1 MNIVCVYID
10 ATTGERIGYL
20 YNKGIYSCAVTEE
33 FAQDNNLEDS
43 DILAYLTIPNEI
55 ICVRKDD
62 RLYELGTE
70 VWRFEN
76 DKWHNCTR
84 KGSDGER
91 DCYDCDIDGV
101 EVDGYVFKKDVCT
114 ILNNDYALRRM
125 LTGVEM

>member
-1 MNIVCVYID
+1 MNISCVYID

-84 KGSDGER
+84 KGSDDER
-91 DCYDCDIDGV
+91 DCYDCDIDEV